1 MPTHANLPRTAVQP
15 GTTYR
20 SVLEG
25 DLPRGFVRARRPLRL
40 VPDLGEYDPAEDRIR
55 EQLLAMGVHP
65 GGRS

>member
-1 MPTHANLPRTAVQP
+1 MPTHATPPGSAAQP

-20 SVLEG
+20 SVPEG
-25 DLPRGFVRARRPLRL
+25 DPPRGFVRGRRPLRL